1 MATTAAAAAEA
12 HARLHA
18 ALNWQL
24 GGAAAA
30 QAEALRLEAR
40 LVWAL
45 LRAARAASA
54 AEGGDNQLAG
64 APVLSVPRPP
74 CAAADEVAGLPAA
87 LEHAVGWLRAT
98 PKLCEGVDALGVRL
112 VLLRQALSL
121 VATHGLGLGLGLGGE
136 AGRRLEGET
145 VGGPR
150 HVAMLD
156 AGEGALREAARRVA
170 AEREAAAEEARREAA
185 AAAAAA
191 EEAAAAAGKPKPKA
205 RGQAAPP
212 PPDHGALVWRSAFEI
227 SELVHSLQVEAEEGA
242 RLGAAQA
249 HQLLY
254 KLGPMEADAAAAAA
268 AAAEASTDASP
279 LEQPRAR
286 RSRRP
291 SSERDISPVTP
302 RAIGSA
308 GASSVA
314 SAQSGQRPAVSSAQA
329 HWLGLGLGLGLARVK
344 PDPDPDPNP
353 NPNQA
358 HWSSA
363 TSKVV
368 NSPKSSAHF
377 HPPSL
382 APPEQVVAATLAAH
396 RAVPAVCML
405 GAELCSIRPAVEGYW
420 SRALCA
426 AEEHTAEL
434 RCALRLQRAH
444 SAARR
449 LAHAHNR
456 RALAACL
463 AQLAAAR
470 APRPRRRRCCCC
482 ARTPAPSRRAHRP
495 AGTRVA
501 PPRAWRTRRGV

>member
-40 LVWAL
+40 LVWVL

-54 AEGGDNQLAG
+54 AEGGDNQLTRG
-64 APVLSVPRPP
+64 TVLSVPRPP
-74 CAAADEVAGLPAA
+74 CAAAAEVAGLPAA
-87 LEHAVGWLRAT
+87 LEQTVGWLRAT

-156 AGEGALREAARRVA
+156 AGEGALREAARRVS

-227 SELVHSLQVEAEEGA
+227 SELVYSLQVEAEEGA

-254 KLGPMEADAAAAAA
+254 KLGPMEADAA
-268 AAAEASTDASP
+268 EVSTAPS
-279 LEQPRAR
+279 LEQPQAR

-291 SSERDISPVTP
+291 SPERDISPATP

-308 GASSVA
+308 GVSSVA

-329 HWLGLGLGLGLARVK
+329 HWLGLGLGLGLAS
-344 PDPDPDPNP
+344 PNP
-353 NPNQA
+353 KP
-358 HWSSA
+358 
-363 TSKVV
+363 
-368 NSPKSSAHF
+368 
-377 HPPSL
+377 L
-382 APPEQVVAATLAAH
+382 ILTLTLTLT
-396 RAVPAVCML
+396 RRT
-405 GAELCSIRPAVEGYW
+405 GRP
-420 SRALCA
+420 
-426 AEEHTAEL
+426 
-434 RCALRLQRAH
+434 
-444 SAARR
+444 
-449 LAHAHNR
+449 
-456 RALAACL
+456 
-463 AQLAAAR
+463 
-470 APRPRRRRCCCC
+470 PRPRWSIARSRPRTSIPPRSRRRSRSSPPPSPHTARCLQSACSVPSC
-482 ARTPAPSRRAHRP
+482 ARSGPRWRGTGPARSARRRSTRPSCAARCGCNGRTPLRGVSR
-495 AGTRVA
+495 TRTTGVRS
-501 PPRAWRTRRGV
+501 PRA